1 MEVVRETSPKKT
13 NNKKNKSIMKK
24 NIFSFVLVAISTL
37 ILSAACSKMDAP
49 SQEEL
54 FQTCD
59 IVSLHI
65 PATAETKH
73 EIAVYDSD
81 YVQITSDI
89 VSIPG
94 SAEEVIDLNFVSEA
108 EPAFIYTP
116 GLANGDDESG
126 FLRIGGK
133 QIKTKVGEDGTI
145 LLVIKK

>member
-1 MEVVRETSPKKT
+1 
-13 NNKKNKSIMKK
+13 MKK
-24 NIFSFVLVAISTL
+24 NIFTFALIAVSAL
-37 ILSAACSKMDAP
+37 ILSASCSKMDVP
-49 SQEEL
+49 SEDEL
-54 FQTCD
+54 FQKEEQVYDYKTYD
-59 IVSLHI
+59 LGLRFQAEGVD
-65 PATAETKH
+65 TA

-133 QIKTKVGEDGTI
+133 QIKTKSGEDGTI